1 MPSSHGYILIYGKSL
16 CAGGLGVE
24 SVKFKALAILIRCFL
39 ETAVNPQFQQSLFH
53 SALYRFHILKD
64 NSIPDPGYTPY
75 YSQSFFEA
83 IEQVGH
89 LYSMN
94 VERMTIK
101 DWSRCLT
108 ECRLTKD
115 MMSGQFFPS
124 RAEIITPNNDWIN
137 SWRLIRLKG
146 LDSNLAS
153 FNFKL
158 IHGLLVTKKRKQELK
173 RLASSC
179 CTHCDEN
186 VEEDLKHALFEC
198 NFNNNIGN
206 KILTTLQQLDE
217 DINPEKILSFDLR
230 RIEEVKE
237 LPAMIFTYTGLME
250 IWNKRS
256 KNSRINL
263 YDIRSTLEARC
274 LLLRETR
281 FRASGDA
288 LEDMLRNFQ

>member
-1 MPSSHGYILIYGKSL
+1 
-16 CAGGLGVE
+16 
-24 SVKFKALAILIRCFL
+24 
-39 ETAVNPQFQQSLFH
+39 
-53 SALYRFHILKD
+53 
-64 NSIPDPGYTPY
+64 
-75 YSQSFFEA
+75 
-83 IEQVGH
+83 
-89 LYSMN
+89 
-94 VERMTIK
+94 
-101 DWSRCLT
+101 
-108 ECRLTKD
+108 

-124 RAEIITPNNDWIN
+124 RAEIINPNNDWIN

-146 LDSNLAS
+146 IDSNLVS

-158 IHGLLVTKKRKQELK
+158 IHGLLVTKKRIQELN